1 MRTGRI
7 FERAAQKSDTYAVG
21 IATSAPKK
29 YGFSAQTAGLVRRLR
44 QSHTQ
49 R

>member
-7 FERAAQKSDTYAVG
+7 FERAAQKSDTCAVG

-29 YGFSAQTAGLVRRLR
+29 CGFSAQTAGVVRRLQ
-44 QSHTQ
+44 QSHAQ